1 MLSRRHFTGL
11 AAAAVAAPFVA
22 AGLQPAAASPGVLDL
37 DPSSG
42 FGPAPGFGSAYDAC
56 PPDPTAVVLGSPGFE
71 VGADATGALQAA
83 VDEAS
88 RRGIANR
95 LGDILG
101 GARDF
106 PLGDGGGVVFVPP
119 GMYTLSAPIDV
130 HDSVRIIGFGRSR
143 PRFVL
148 APNSPGYAGAAPR
161 DVFSFRRRPVGGP
174 VTYANNDTFGSG
186 LINVDVEIGAGNLRA
201 IAVRFGGAQ
210 LCLLQDLDLDVGDG
224 WAGIDHNAN
233 LIQRVRVR
241 GGVVGFNAYAA
252 SAGWPTTLLDCRFT
266 GQRETAVRA
275 NNDAK
280 LVFVRTVLADAPHR
294 VECVPDQFL
303 HLYLHGCVLEDVAEG
318 IVMNDSDQLPGAA
331 DPRILNSN
339 QLNLVTSVVRRTP
352 TVLALAQSGRRVP
365 AHDGGIDLSYGLRIT
380 DALSAREARSG
391 GVAMSQGTPGR
402 DVLRSDV
409 PALPSV
415 TTWVSVADVAARM
428 GRTIGAGGDDLP
440 VFQEAVDRHDTV
452 FVPIGEYVL
461 AETLRLRPGSN
472 LIGLHPRQTWLRT
485 PDGTAYFGDPERPRA
500 LVETPPGGRNIV
512 HGLGLDTARNTPG
525 AVNVSWRSGRGAYL
539 ADIATQFV
547 KWHPDDVPGGDPGY
561 TYKGKHKY
569 GVWVRAGGGVLS
581 NIWSSN
587 GWADNGLL
595 VEQSSVPT
603 SAYELS
609 IEHHQHREVVLRQVS
624 GWQFFGLQT
633 EDHIYGWQSQA
644 LELDR
649 CHHLLFANS
658 VLFRVA
664 TVLGPSPYGAGLRD
678 CHDIVF
684 RGIRGYRDKTPEF
697 TQWGAAVADVRSGRG
712 VPDPEFAVL
721 TVR

>member
-11 AAAAVAAPFVA
+11 AAAAVATPFVR
-22 AGLQPAAASPGVLDL
+22 AGIQPAAAHPEAL
-37 DPSSG
+37 
-42 FGPAPGFGSAYDAC
+42 GFGSAYDAC

-71 VGADATGALQAA
+71 VGADATQALQSA

-88 RRGIANR
+88 RRGIANK

-119 GMYTLSAPIDV
+119 GTYSLSAPIDV
-130 HDSVRIIGFGRSR
+130 HDSVRIIGFGRRR

-148 APNSPGYAGAAPR
+148 APNSPGYAGSVPR

-174 VTYANNDTFGSG
+174 VSYANNDTFGSG
-186 LINVDVEIGAGNLRA
+186 LINVDVAIGPGNPRA

-241 GGVVGFNAYAA
+241 GGAVGFNAYAA
-252 SAGWPTTLLDCRFT
+252 SAGWPTTVLDCRFT
-266 GQRETAVRA
+266 GQRETAIRT

-280 LVFVRTVLADAPHR
+280 LVLVRTVLADAPR
-294 VECVPDQFL
+294 GVECVPAQFL

-318 IVMNDSDQLPGAA
+318 IVMNDSDQLPGAT
-331 DPRILNSN
+331 DPRIRNSN
-339 QLNLVTSVVRRTP
+339 QLNLVNSVVRRTP
-352 TVLALAQSGRRVP
+352 TVLTLAQSGRRTS
-365 AHDGGIDLSYGLRIT
+365 ARDGGIDLSYGLRIT
-380 DALSAREARSG
+380 DALSAREARAE
-391 GVAMSQGTPGR
+391 GVAMSQRAPDR
-402 DVLRSDV
+402 DVLTTDV

-415 TTWVSVADVAARM
+415 STWVSVADVAARM

-440 VFQEAVDRHDTV
+440 VFQAAVDRHENV
-452 FVPIGEYVL
+452 FVPIGEYML
-461 AETLRLRPGSN
+461 AGTLRLRQHTN

-485 PDGTAYFGDPERPRA
+485 PDGTPYFGDPDRPRA
-500 LVETPPGGRNIV
+500 LVETPLGGRNIV

-525 AVNVSWRSGRGAYL
+525 AVNISWRSGRGSYL
-539 ADIATQFV
+539 ADIGTQFV

-569 GVWVRAGGGVLS
+569 GIWVRGGGGVLS
-581 NIWSSN
+581 NVWSSN

-595 VEQSSVPT
+595 VEHSSVPT

-644 LELDR
+644 VELDR

-664 TVLGPSPYGAGLRD
+664 TVLGPYPYGVGLRN
-678 CHDIVF
+678 CHAIVF
-684 RGIRGYRDKTPEF
+684 RGTRGYRDKTPEF
-697 TQWGAAVADVRSGRG
+697 TQWGAAVTDVRSGRS

-721 TVR
+721 TIR

>member
-11 AAAAVAAPFVA
+11 AAAAVAVPFVKV
-22 AGLQPAAASPGVLDL
+22 GIQPAAAHPEAL
-37 DPSSG
+37 
-42 FGPAPGFGSAYDAC
+42 GFGSAYDAC
-56 PPDPTAVVLGSPGFE
+56 PPDPTGVVLGSPGFE
-71 VGADATGALQAA
+71 VGADATEALQAA

-88 RRGIANR
+88 RRGIANK

-119 GMYTLSAPIDV
+119 GTYNLSAPIDV
-130 HDSVRIIGFGRSR
+130 HDSVRIIGFGRRR

-148 APNSPGYAGAAPR
+148 APNSPGYAGSVPR

-174 VTYANNDTFGSG
+174 VSYANNDTFGSG
-186 LINVDVEIGAGNLRA
+186 LINVDIAIGPGNPQA

-241 GGVVGFNAYAA
+241 GGAVGLNAYAA
-252 SAGWPTTLLDCRFT
+252 SAGWPTTVLDCRFT

-280 LVFVRTVLADAPHR
+280 LVLVRTVLAGTPR
-294 VECVPDQFL
+294 GVECVPAQFL

-318 IVMNDSDQLPGAA
+318 IVMNDSDQLPGAT
-331 DPRILNSN
+331 DPRIRNSN
-339 QLNLVTSVVRRTP
+339 QLNLVDSVVRRTP
-352 TVLALAQSGRRVP
+352 TVLTLAQSGRRTS
-365 AHDGGIDLSYGLRIT
+365 ARDGGIDLSYGLRIT
-380 DALSAREARSG
+380 DGLSAREVRAD
-391 GVAMSQGTPGR
+391 GVVMVQGAPDR
-402 DVLRSDV
+402 DVLTTDV
-409 PALPSV
+409 PELPSV
-415 TTWVSVADVAARM
+415 STWVSVADVAVRM
-428 GRTIGAGGDDLP
+428 GRTIGTGGDDLP
-440 VFQEAVDRHDTV
+440 VFQAAVDRHENV

-461 AETLRLRPGSN
+461 AGTLRLRQNTN

-485 PDGTAYFGDPERPRA
+485 PDGTPYFGDPDRPRA
-500 LVETPPGGRNIV
+500 LVETPFGGRNIV

-525 AVNVSWRSGRGAYL
+525 AVNISWRSGRGSYL
-539 ADIATQFV
+539 ADLATQFV

-569 GVWVRAGGGVLS
+569 GIWVRGGGGVLS

-595 VEQSSVPT
+595 VEHSSVPT

-644 LELDR
+644 VELDR
-649 CHHLLFANS
+649 CHHLLFGNS

-664 TVLGPSPYGAGLRD
+664 TVLGPYPYGVGLRD

-684 RGIRGYRDKTPEF
+684 RGTRGYRDKTPEF
-697 TQWGAAVADVRSGRG
+697 TQWGAAVADVRTGRT

-721 TVR
+721 EIR

>member
-1 MLSRRHFTGL
+1 MLSRRTFTGL
-11 AAAAVAAPFVA
+11 AAAAVAAPLLR
-22 AGLQPAAASPGVLDL
+22 AGVQPAAALPETL
-37 DPSSG
+37 G
-42 FGPAPGFGSAYDAC
+42 FRSAYGAC

-71 VGADATGALQAA
+71 VGTDATEALQAA

-88 RRGIANR
+88 RRGITNQ

-119 GMYTLSAPIDV
+119 GTYSLSAPINV
-130 HDSVRIIGFGRSR
+130 HDSVRIIGFGRRR

-148 APNSPGYAGAAPR
+148 APNSPGYAGPAPR

-174 VTYANNDTFGSG
+174 VSYANNDTFGSG
-186 LINVDVEIGAGNLRA
+186 LINVDIAIGAGNPQA

-241 GGVVGFNAYAA
+241 GGAVGLNAYAA
-252 SAGWPTTLLDCRFT
+252 SAGWPTTVLDCRFT
-266 GQRETAVRA
+266 GQRETAIRA

-280 LVFVRTVLADAPHR
+280 LVIVRTVLADAPR
-294 VECVPDQFL
+294 GVECVPAQFL
-303 HLYLHGCVLEDVAEG
+303 HLYLHGCVVEDVAEG
-318 IVMNDSDQLPGAA
+318 IVMNDSDQLPGAT

-339 QLNLVTSVVRRTP
+339 QLNLVNSVVRRTP
-352 TVLALAQSGRRVP
+352 TVLTLAQSGRRTS
-365 AHDGGIDLSYGLRIT
+365 ARDGGIDLSYGLRIT
-380 DALSAREARSG
+380 DALSAREARAD
-391 GVAMSQGTPGR
+391 GVAISQSAADR
-402 DVLRSDV
+402 DVLTTDV
-409 PALPSV
+409 PELPSV
-415 TTWVSVADVAARM
+415 STWVSVADVAARM

-440 VFQEAVDRHDTV
+440 VFQAAVDRHENV
-452 FVPIGEYVL
+452 FVPIGSYLL
-461 AETLRLRPGSN
+461 AGTLRLRQHMN

-485 PDGTAYFGDPERPRA
+485 PDGTPYFGDPDRPRA
-500 LVETPPGGRNIV
+500 LVETPLGGRNIV

-525 AVNVSWRSGRGAYL
+525 AVNVSWRSGRGSYL

-569 GVWVRAGGGVLS
+569 GVWVRGGGGVLS
-581 NIWSSN
+581 NVWSSN

-595 VEQSSVPT
+595 AENTSVPT

-649 CHHLLFANS
+649 CHHLLFGNS

-664 TVLGPSPYGAGLRD
+664 TVLGPYPYGVGLRD
-678 CHDIVF
+678 SHAIVF
-684 RGIRGYRDKTPEF
+684 RGTRGYRDKTPEF
-697 TQWGAAVADVRSGRG
+697 TQWGAAVADVRSGRS